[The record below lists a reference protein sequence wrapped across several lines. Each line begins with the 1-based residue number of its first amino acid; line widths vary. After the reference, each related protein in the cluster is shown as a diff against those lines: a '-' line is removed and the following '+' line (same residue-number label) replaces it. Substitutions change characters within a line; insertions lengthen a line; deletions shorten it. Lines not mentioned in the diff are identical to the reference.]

1 MKHYIFERMDLTA
14 LFTVLNL
21 IAIMAFDKGPYI
33 GIPVNIIGLI
43 WDLRQKCH
51 INQIVMRLAL
61 IVMNIYFLTAY

>member
-33 GIPVNIIGLI
+33 GIPVNTIGLI

-61 IVMNIYFLTAY
+61 IIMNIYFLAAY

>member
-61 IVMNIYFLTAY
+61 IVMNIYFLAAY